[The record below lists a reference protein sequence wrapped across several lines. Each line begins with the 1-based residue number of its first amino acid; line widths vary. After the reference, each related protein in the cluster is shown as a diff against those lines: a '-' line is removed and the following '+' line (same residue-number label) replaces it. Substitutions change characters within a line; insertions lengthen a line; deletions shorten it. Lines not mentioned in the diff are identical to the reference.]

1 MKKLL
6 LIALALGIT
15 QAEAAP
21 DYTYMCKD
29 KGRKLPVTIDETKNT
44 LTWKGVT
51 YSIKV
56 REDCGRYG
64 WHAEKDGVGFD
75 FCTATQGAADFELNG
90 VNYYCDMKR

>member
-6 LIALALGIT
+6 LIALVLGSS

-21 DYTYMCKD
+21 TYTYLCQD
-29 KGRKLPVTIDETKNT
+29 HGRKLPVKIDESKNT
-44 LTWKGVT
+44 LTWKGTV

-56 REDCGRYG
+56 KEDCGRYG
-64 WHAEKDGVGFD
+64 WRAEKDDVGFD

-90 VNYYCDMKR
+90 VTYVCDMKR